1 LPFASDLSN
10 KKRIIFMKRS
20 TLSHSFLNIILVFI
34 ESALTLLLRLD
45 PELRKAAYPLAKQGT
60 VVALRLYLPHV
71 EIFATFSPKGVL
83 LDAQLPVGRSEPDV
97 VINAYSIQIINA
109 ITTHD
114 SETTEK
120 LQMRGESVQVQ
131 LVKQFIMQLGLGSL
145 IQGLIKKFKGGK
157 GKHQP
162 SEAEMA
168 DKKESYQLRIKEQQT
183 QINTLTIKNRELET
197 TLKELQSKQK
207 TLTIVAVVAVI
218 VMIGAII
225 ALLMS

>member
-1 LPFASDLSN
+1 
-10 KKRIIFMKRS
+10 MKRS
-20 TLSHSFLNIILVFI
+20 TLSHSLLNIILVFI

-45 PELRKAAYPLAKQGT
+45 PELRKAAYPLAKQST

-71 EIFATFSPKGVL
+71 EVFATFSTKGVL

-97 VINAYSIQIINA
+97 VINAYSIQVINA

-114 SETTEK
+114 RETTEK

-145 IQGLIKKFKGGK
+145 IQGLIRKIKGGK
-157 GKHQP
+157 GKTKP
-162 SEAEMA
+162 SDAEMA
-168 DKKESYQLRIKEQQT
+168 EKKDHYKERIKEQQT

-197 TLKELQSKQK
+197 TVKELQSKQK
-207 TLTIVAVVAVI
+207 TFMIVTVVALVVAVVS
-218 VMIGAII
+218 II
-225 ALLMS
+225 ALLMN

>member
-1 LPFASDLSN
+1 
-10 KKRIIFMKRS
+10 MKRS
-20 TLSHSFLNIILVFI
+20 TLSTSLLNIILVFV

-71 EIFATFSPKGVL
+71 EIFATFSTKGVL
-83 LDAQLPVGRSEPDV
+83 LDAQLPIDRSEPDV
-97 VINAYSIQIINA
+97 VINAYSIQVINA

-145 IQGLIKKFKGGK
+145 IQGLIKKIKGSK
-157 GKHQP
+157 GKSKP
-162 SEAEMA
+162 TDAEMA
-168 DKKESYQLRIKEQQT
+168 EKKDSYKLRIKEQQT
-183 QINTLTIKNRELET
+183 QISTLTTKNRELET
-197 TLKELQSKQK
+197 TVKELQSKQK
-207 TLTIVAVVAVI
+207 TLMIVTIMALVI
-218 VMIGAII
+218 MIGSVI
-225 ALLMS
+225 ALLMN

>member
-1 LPFASDLSN
+1 
-10 KKRIIFMKRS
+10 MKRS
-20 TLSHSFLNIILVFI
+20 TLSHSFLNISLVFI

-71 EIFATFSPKGVL
+71 EVFATFSTKGVL
-83 LDAQLPVGRSEPDV
+83 LDAQLPIGRSEPDV
-97 VINAYSIQIINA
+97 VINAYSIQVINA

-114 SETTEK
+114 SESTEK

-145 IQGLIKKFKGGK
+145 IQGLVKKFKGSK
-157 GKHQP
+157 GKSKP
-162 SEAEMA
+162 TEAEMA
-168 DKKESYQLRIKEQQT
+168 EKKESYKLRIKEQQT

-197 TLKELQSKQK
+197 TVKELQSKQK
-207 TLTIVAVVAVI
+207 TLTIVTVVALL

-225 ALLMS
+225 ALLIN

>member
-1 LPFASDLSN
+1 
-10 KKRIIFMKRS
+10 MKRS

-71 EIFATFSPKGVL
+71 EVFATFSTKGVL
-83 LDAQLPVGRSEPDV
+83 LDAQLPIGRSEPDV
-97 VINAYSIQIINA
+97 VINAYSIQVINA

-120 LQMRGESVQVQ
+120 LQMRGESIQVQ

-145 IQGLIKKFKGGK
+145 IQGLIKKIKGGK
-157 GKHQP
+157 AKTKP
-162 SEAEMA
+162 TEVDLEE
-168 DKKESYQLRIKEQQT
+168 KKNNYKLRIKEQQT

-197 TLKELQSKQK
+197 TVRELQSKQK
-207 TLTIVAVVAVI
+207 MLMIVTVVALVI
-218 VMIGAII
+218 MIGSVI
-225 ALLMS
+225 ALLMN

>member
-1 LPFASDLSN
+1 
-10 KKRIIFMKRS
+10 MKRS

-71 EIFATFSPKGVL
+71 EVFATFNTKGVL
-83 LDAQLPVGRSEPDV
+83 LDAQLPIGRSEPDV
-97 VINAYSIQIINA
+97 VINAYSIQVINA

-120 LQMRGESVQVQ
+120 LQMRGESIQVQ
-131 LVKQFIMQLGLGSL
+131 LVKQFIMQLGLASL
-145 IQGLIKKFKGGK
+145 IQGLIKKIKGDK
-157 GKHQP
+157 TKTKP
-162 SEAEMA
+162 TEADLEE
-168 DKKESYQLRIKEQQT
+168 KKNNYKLRIKEQQT

-197 TLKELQSKQK
+197 TVKELQSKQK
-207 TLTIVAVVAVI
+207 TLMIVTVI
-218 VMIGAII
+218 ALVVMIGSVI
-225 ALLMS
+225 ALLMN

>member
-1 LPFASDLSN
+1 
-10 KKRIIFMKRS
+10 MKRS

-71 EIFATFSPKGVL
+71 EIFATFSTKGVL
-83 LDAQLPVGRSEPDV
+83 LDAQLPIGRSEPDV
-97 VINAYSIQIINA
+97 VINAYSIQVINA

-131 LVKQFIMQLGLGSL
+131 LVKQFIMQLGLGNL
-145 IQGLIKKFKGGK
+145 IHGLIRKIKGGK
-157 GKHQP
+157 GKSKP
-162 SEAEMA
+162 TDAEMA
-168 DKKESYQLRIKEQQT
+168 EKKENYKLRIKEQQT
-183 QINTLTIKNRELET
+183 QISTLTTKNRELET
-197 TLKELQSKQK
+197 TVKELQSKQK
-207 TLTIVAVVAVI
+207 TLMTVTIMALVI
-218 VMIGAII
+218 MIGSVI
-225 ALLMS
+225 ALLMN

>member
-1 LPFASDLSN
+1 
-10 KKRIIFMKRS
+10 MKRS

-71 EIFATFSPKGVL
+71 EVFATFSTKGVL
-83 LDAQLPVGRSEPDV
+83 LDAQLPIDRSEPDV
-97 VINAYSIQIINA
+97 IINAYSIQVINA

-145 IQGLIKKFKGGK
+145 IQGLIKKIKGSK
-157 GKHQP
+157 GKTKP
-162 SEAEMA
+162 SDAEMA
-168 DKKESYQLRIKEQQT
+168 EKKDHYKLRIKEQQT

-197 TLKELQSKQK
+197 TVKELQSKQK
-207 TLTIVAVVAVI
+207 TLMVVTVVALVI
-218 VMIGAII
+218 MVAAIMV
-225 ALLMS
+225 LLMN

>member
-1 LPFASDLSN
+1 
-10 KKRIIFMKRS
+10 MKRS
-20 TLSHSFLNIILVFI
+20 TLSHSLFNIILVFI

-45 PELRKAAYPLAKQGT
+45 PELRKAAYPLAKQST

-71 EIFATFSPKGVL
+71 EVFATFSTKGVL

-97 VINAYSIQIINA
+97 VINAYSIQVINA

-114 SETTEK
+114 RETTEK

-145 IQGLIKKFKGGK
+145 IQGLIRKIKGGK
-157 GKHQP
+157 GKTKP
-162 SEAEMA
+162 SDAEMA
-168 DKKESYQLRIKEQQT
+168 EKKDHYKERIKEQQT

-197 TLKELQSKQK
+197 TVKELQSKQK
-207 TLTIVAVVAVI
+207 TFMIVTVVALVVAVVS
-218 VMIGAII
+218 II
-225 ALLMS
+225 ALLMN